1 MAEKKHK
8 LSIKKP
14 VIIFALVIAAIVLL
28 FVLFDS
34 MKYESTDDAYIETTT
49 VSVAPRVSGQIIEV
63 YVKDNQ
69 QVKKGDIIAKID
81 PRDYEV
87 RLDQADAVY
96 QKELLNQVN
105 AKAI

>member
-69 QVKKGDIIAKID
+69 QVKKGDRKS
-81 PRDYEV
+81 V
-87 RLDQADAVY
+87 V
-96 QKELLNQVN
+96 
-105 AKAI
+105 